1 MQHTIR
7 KKRIILEL
15 FRSLNNQVQSIKDDT
30 FLIEALDLIIGRKY
44 FIETIINMKI
54 DARRAIS
61 MTYAA
66 GDYRKSVGLQ
76 TDMHELRQ
84 SLLWEA
90 LDILDKFTDPLQTKA
105 QMENILVD
113 HIQGSKFCVVRIKNF
128 IIL

>member
-1 MQHTIR
+1 
-7 KKRIILEL
+7 
-15 FRSLNNQVQSIKDDT
+15 
-30 FLIEALDLIIGRKY
+30 
-44 FIETIINMKI
+44 
-54 DARRAIS
+54 

-66 GDYRKSVGLQ
+66 GDYRKSVGLH

-90 LDILDKFTDPLQTKA
+90 LDILDKFTDPLQTKV

-113 HIQGSKFCVVRIKNF
+113 HIQGSKFCLVRIKKF